1 MIRLFL
7 NLALLAFPIG
17 VFAQDVDCPE
27 VTSLR
32 DAPVFDFSQ
41 SYPEELL
48 QSVVMAEDRN
58 YYSSFFGTSTITL
71 QVAKQFSVP
80 TQRTVASRA
89 IELCLALKL
98 ADEFTQDEILTM
110 WLQSRYFG
118 RRCYGVENASEQLFG
133 VTVENAQ
140 MSDFITLA
148 ALAKSPVRGH
158 QDRAHLAQYF
168 ALAVENGVIAGLLSE
183 DVADALIA
191 QGPSTILD
199 GNCAE

>member
-7 NLALLAFPIG
+7 NLALLALPIG

-32 DAPVFDFSQ
+32 EAPVFDFSQ
-41 SYPEELL
+41 SYPKELL
-48 QSVVMAEDRN
+48 HSVVMAEDRN
-58 YYSSFFGTSTITL
+58 YYSTFFGTSTITL
-71 QVAKQFSVP
+71 QVAKQFSDP

-89 IELCLALKL
+89 IGLCRALKL
-98 ADEFTQDEILTM
+98 ADEFSQDEILTM

-118 RRCYGVENASEQLFG
+118 RRCYGVENASERLLG
-133 VTVENAQ
+133 VAVENAQ

-148 ALAKSPVRGH
+148 TLAKSPVRGH